1 MRFTIYN
8 LRRYYFEAFLAAF
21 SALARSLRLRAAKS
35 LCLRAFGLAPAGF
48 LPALRL
54 AFDDHCTSPLIV
66 LSFRINTLFLKIKR
80 K

>member
-1 MRFTIYN
+1 M
-8 LRRYYFEAFLAAF
+8 
-21 SALARSLRLRAAKS
+21 RAAKS